1 MLTRAHPASTA
12 SLLALLMGVVA
23 VLGGCS
29 DDWSQATPEATI
41 TTARK
46 LVEKNRTREMYKL
59 VYAESP
65 EMTGFLQKLGVL
77 FSNMQKLAA
86 QIEQS
91 MPDEVAKLKAKTQE
105 AVESGKAAD
114 VLGQIAGQRGSRRRG
129 QPDFRVQERMQDALD
144 GMLTKL
150 FTNPY
155 EILRDAES
163 RLTTAYLTDD
173 TVSLRWDDEPIL
185 PPIGLQMKQDEKDG
199 LWYFRLPLNIPSVG
213 QYLPKSAKEW
223 KVAEYGVVV
232 LNNTLVD
239 LRIDIREK
247 RITTLDGLIASAKEK
262 TIPPIVVIFAAY
274 SKAIEDRKKATPPA
288 PAPTAAPATSPT

>member
-1 MLTRAHPASTA
+1 MPTRAHPASIA
-12 SLLALLMGVVA
+12 CLAALFIGVVA
-23 VLGGCS
+23 LLGGCS
-29 DDWSQATPEATI
+29 DEWSQSTPEETI
-41 TTARK
+41 KTARR
-46 LVEKNRTREMYKL
+46 LVEKKRTREMYKL

-77 FSNMQKLAA
+77 FSNMQKLAT
-86 QIEQS
+86 QIEVS
-91 MPDEVAKLKAKTQE
+91 MPEEVAKLKEKTKE

-114 VLGQIAGQRGSRRRG
+114 VLSQMSGQRGSRRRG
-129 QPDFRVQERMQDALD
+129 QPDFRVQERLQEALD
-144 GMLTKL
+144 GMMTKL
-150 FTNPY
+150 LTDPY
-155 EILRDAES
+155 EILRDAEN

-173 TVSLRWDDEPIL
+173 TVSLRWDEEPIL

-239 LRIDIREK
+239 LRIDLREK

-262 TIPPIVVIFAAY
+262 TIPPIIVIFGAY
-274 SKAIEDRKKATPPA
+274 MKAIEDRKKAPPPVPAPPA
-288 PAPTAAPATSPT
+288 APTPSPT